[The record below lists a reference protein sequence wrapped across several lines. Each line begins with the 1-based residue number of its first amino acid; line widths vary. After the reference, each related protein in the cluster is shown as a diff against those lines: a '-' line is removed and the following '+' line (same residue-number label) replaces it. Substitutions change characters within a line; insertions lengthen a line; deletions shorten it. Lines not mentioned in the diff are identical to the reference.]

1 MKFNSSKALAVM
13 ADSGLTY
20 SQVAQKGEIS
30 RTALSDALK
39 RGTCRPEA
47 LGRIAKGLGVNA
59 ETLMIQE
66 GSP

>member
-13 ADSGLTY
+13 ADTGLTY

-47 LGRIAKGLGVNA
+47 LGRIAKGLGVSA
-59 ETLMIQE
+59 EALMIQE
-66 GSP
+66 RSS